1 MYMNEEEDPDFL
13 FVIEKDS
20 DQIEVDK
27 IQKIVDGMNHDLED
41 SGFGQYK
48 YYVEIIGNKVY
59 VRRDI
64 KLL

>member
-1 MYMNEEEDPDFL
+1 MYVNKEEDPDFL

-20 DQIEVDK
+20 DMKEVDK
-27 IQKIVDGMNHDLED
+27 IRKIVDGMNHDLED

-64 KLL
+64 KLS